1 MEKSKLIYKT
11 GNDYITNGSALIGK
25 IRSDLDSYLL
35 KKVEK
40 IKSLQ
45 DNDLF
50 ISKKTEMGNEFQI
63 NKLEIHKDQFFILNP
78 QFHSIDQDIKVI
90 VDLSVNQL
98 WNEGR
103 TKRQVFKLL
112 QEQHS
117 YFKQ

>member
-1 MEKSKLIYKT
+1 
-11 GNDYITNGSALIGK
+11 
-25 IRSDLDSYLL
+25 
-35 KKVEK
+35 
-40 IKSLQ
+40 
-45 DNDLF
+45 
-50 ISKKTEMGNEFQI
+50 MGNEFQI